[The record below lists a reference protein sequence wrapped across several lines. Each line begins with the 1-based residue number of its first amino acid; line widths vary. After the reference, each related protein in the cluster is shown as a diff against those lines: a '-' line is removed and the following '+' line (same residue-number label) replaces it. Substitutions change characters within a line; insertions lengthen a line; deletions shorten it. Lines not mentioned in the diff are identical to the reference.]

1 MNDPEG
7 WLRHPGTIILSLSGG
22 GCSPALFGKVATTQ
36 PRWHALDWC
45 AGEGPFDPESV
56 AGRLGRAL
64 GARRH
69 PTLLAGHSLGGFISL
84 LTALR
89 YPGRVQGLI
98 ISNTG
103 AHTGQHGDHSL
114 PERVR
119 HHWTDAAQA
128 SFLAGCF
135 MRQPVDPLWSELR
148 GYLAR
153 LPAQALLEAIEGL
166 RRLDLRDSLPAITC
180 PALIA
185 HGALDR
191 RRSPHAAWELSQG
204 MACAQLVM
212 LPGAHTPM
220 VDCPVHYRAVVGRF
234 LSDLRYA

>member
-1 MNDPEG
+1 MNDPKG
-7 WLRHPGTIILSLSGG
+7 WLWHQGAIVVSLSGG
-22 GCSPALFGKVATTQ
+22 GCSPALFSGVATTR
-36 PRWHALDWC
+36 PRWQAFDWS

-56 AGRLGRAL
+56 ASRLGHAL

-89 YPGRVQGLI
+89 FPERVQGLI

-114 PERVR
+114 PQRVR
-119 HHWTDAAQA
+119 HHWTDEAQA
-128 SFLAGCF
+128 AFLAGCF
-135 MRQPVDPLWSELR
+135 MKQPAEPLWSELR
-148 GYLAR
+148 SYLNR
-153 LPAQALLEAIEGL
+153 LPAHVLLESIEGL
-166 RRLDLRDSLPAITC
+166 RRMDLRDGLSGIKC

-191 RRSPHAAWELSQG
+191 RRSPHAAWELAQG
-204 MACAQLVM
+204 MARAQLVM

-234 LSDLRYA
+234 LSDLGYA